1 LDRNSN
7 FNCNYF
13 GLMKIGLLGGS
24 FNPPHQGHLHISLEA
39 KKRLNL
45 DQVWW
50 LPTKQNPL
58 KKEKNCAFD
67 ERVKLCDKLIDKT
80 PKILVKSYEKKL
92 NTVYTI
98 DLLKRII
105 KKYPSHKFFLIM
117 GADSIINFHL
127 WKNWKEIIQL
137 MPLLI
142 FDRDNDFNLA
152 KKSRAWL
159 YNLKINGKKS
169 HFFKIKK
176 VNISSTKIREN
187 NV

>member
-1 LDRNSN
+1 
-7 FNCNYF
+7 
-13 GLMKIGLLGGS
+13 MKIGLLGGS
-24 FNPPHQGHLHISLEA
+24 FNPPHSGHLYISLEA
-39 KKRLNL
+39 KKRLELN
-45 DQVWW
+45 QIWW

-58 KKEKNCAFD
+58 KKEKNCDFD
-67 ERVKLCDKLIDKT
+67 ERVKLCKKLIDKN
-80 PKILVKSYEKKL
+80 PKILVKNYEKNL

-98 DLLKRII
+98 DLLKLVI
-105 KKYPSHKFFLIM
+105 KKHPGCKFFLVM

-127 WKNWKEIIQL
+127 WKNWQEIIKL
-137 MPLLI
+137 IPLVI
-142 FDRDNDFNLA
+142 FDRDDNFNLA

-159 YNLKINGKKS
+159 YNLKINGKKL